1 MRHEKDLQE
10 NEIGGAP
17 VRGRGFRRPGPV
29 QDLLYL
35 AQVPDVIVDAGV
47 CRAGLPQRVVPAA
60 QDAGAASP
68 LHVAGEG
75 VAHDHH
81 LVPAAGAD
89 LGEYRVKKGGPRLLG
104 PHDLRDEDPVQHP
117 VQAGAGQ
124 LPLLGD
130 PGAVGHCVLPYPAL
144 QPGHQRTGVIPEH
157 HSVPQAQ
164 LVLLVESGD
173 VPAVQPLLGEKLLKA
188 AQQDLGLGQL
198 PRSSRRQ

>member
-1 MRHEKDLQE
+1 MW
-10 NEIGGAP
+10 
-17 VRGRGFRRPGPV
+17 RGDVYKRQV

-104 PHDLRDEDPVQHP
+104 PHDLRDEDLSLIHIWGDSSRPSSP
-117 VQAGAGQ
+117 STILGKAGPATARAPAGQ
-124 LPLLGD
+124 FFTQARQEMQRP
-130 PGAVGHCVLPYPAL
+130 VSVL
-144 QPGHQRTGVIPEH
+144 R
-157 HSVPQAQ
+157 
-164 LVLLVESGD
+164 GD
-173 VPAVQPLLGEKLLKA
+173 VYK
-188 AQQDLGLGQL
+188 
-198 PRSSRRQ
+198 RQG